1 MEIICQSVYRAAWK
15 KARSLRGWGRNL
27 PTKELLQALPP
38 NYDRKRRLSNTSHL
52 HGSSKSNN
60 NNKKKTPVKPHQAK
74 LEYK

>member
-1 MEIICQSVYRAAWK
+1 MEIICKSVYRAAWK
-15 KARSLRGWGRNL
+15 KARSLTGWGRNL
-27 PTKELLQALPP
+27 ELLSP
-38 NYDRKRRLSNTSHL
+38 NYDRRRRLSNTSHL